1 MSKFNMLK
9 PPPFNVKKDLP
20 EILKGIGFEGL
31 FFIIFLFG
39 AIVYDTF
46 VKPGYFMDWEIL
58 ETGNSIPEFEGSST
72 SGTISSEDLKGD
84 WSVLY
89 FFPKS
94 FTPGCTTQSCSLRD
108 GYSKFDQKNINVI
121 GISTDSLKTQKKFKK
136 EKELPFD
143 LIADSD
149 KKISKKFGVLGDLGF
164 ASRVTFIVNPE
175 GEIAYVFTKVRVGI
189 HDEEVTQKI
198 NELISQRKE

>member
-1 MSKFNMLK
+1 MSRFNILK

-20 EILKGIGFEGL
+20 DILKFIGLEGL
-31 FFIIFLFG
+31 VFIIFLFG
-39 AIVYDTF
+39 AIAYDTF
-46 VKPGYFMDWEIL
+46 AEPGYFMDWEIL
-58 ETGNSIPEFEGSST
+58 EIGNSIPEFEGSST

-108 GYSKFDQKNINVI
+108 GYSKFDQKNINII

-136 EKELPFD
+136 ERIK
-143 LIADSD
+143 
-149 KKISKKFGVLGDLGF
+149 
-164 ASRVTFIVNPE
+164 
-175 GEIAYVFTKVRVGI
+175 
-189 HDEEVTQKI
+189 
-198 NELISQRKE
+198 